1 MKILLHIRSDA
12 ISKNG
17 GDLNLMLL
25 YKQMLEDAGYLVD
38 LVYGAIADFS
48 PYKAAITIN
57 IDRPYEPYKFVQSAH
72 NQGCPVAIYCL
83 HHSGSG
89 FFEYLRYGS
98 GVRQKLMAAL
108 VFFSPRRYEWLLTQV
123 KKVLSF
129 HGYAD
134 GTYLSPSVKYMQNK
148 IFKKCS
154 LILASCDAEF
164 LEIEKDFS
172 LVIDKEKRLVVPHAY
187 KPFDLTQLSII
198 KETGLIVCAGR
209 IESRKNQLK
218 VLKVAAKFKNNKF
231 IFVGGKN
238 ENETKYFNDFIR
250 CADKLPN
257 IEVLQNLSLDEYRKI
272 LCKAEVFISASWVEV
287 VSLIEVDAYISS
299 CKLVVGKNSY
309 LTSYVNDSIFSYDVC
324 DDSDLEN
331 ALRLA
336 LEAAG
341 SLSSFKQ
348 ILKMQYEEVRVHLL
362 KAVSLLIT
370 QKNI

>member
-1 MKILLHIRSDA
+1 
-12 ISKNG
+12 
-17 GDLNLMLL
+17 MLL

-38 LVYGAIADFS
+38 LVYDAIADFS
-48 PYKAAITIN
+48 QYKAAITIN
-57 IDRPYEPYKFVQSAH
+57 IDRPYEPYKFLRAAN

-83 HHSGSG
+83 HHSASG

-108 VFFSPRRYEWLLTQV
+108 VFFDPRRYEWLLTQV
-123 KKVLSF
+123 KKVLRF

-134 GTYLSPSVKYMQNK
+134 GTYFSPSVKYMQNEILK
-148 IFKKCS
+148 NCS
-154 LILASCDAEF
+154 LILTSCDAEL

-172 LVIDKEKRLVVPHAY
+172 IVVDKEKRLVVPHAY
-187 KPFDLTQLSII
+187 KPFEVLQLNIK

-209 IESRKNQLK
+209 VESRKNQLK
-218 VLKVAAKFKNNKF
+218 VLKVAARFKNNKF

-238 ENETKYFNDFIR
+238 EHETKYFNEFTR

-257 IEVLQNLSLDEYRKI
+257 VEVMQNLSLDEYRKV
-272 LCKAEVFISASWVEV
+272 LSKAEVFISASWVEV

-309 LTSYVNDSIFSYDVC
+309 LTSYVNESIFLYDVC

-336 LEAAG
+336 LESES

-348 ILKMQYEEVRVHLL
+348 IPKMEYEEVSIHLL
-362 KAVSLLIT
+362 EAVRLLIS
-370 QKNI
+370 QKNP